1 VNAVAVVGC
10 CALVMVCLAVWV
22 LAAAALAT
30 WCGRHD
36 DDGGGP

>member
-1 VNAVAVVGC
+1 MAATVIVGC

-30 WCGRHD
+30 WASRHR
-36 DDGGGP
+36 DGEP